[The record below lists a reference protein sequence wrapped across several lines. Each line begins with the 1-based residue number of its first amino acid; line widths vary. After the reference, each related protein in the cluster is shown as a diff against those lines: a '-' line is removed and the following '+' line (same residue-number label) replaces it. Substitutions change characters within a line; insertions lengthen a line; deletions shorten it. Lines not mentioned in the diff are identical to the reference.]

1 MYTVFYKKDTYNP
14 YKTYPQNAN
23 RYAGSKSFNTE
34 VEAREF
40 AKTVKESRIYY
51 SGIRVPN

>member
-1 MYTVFYKKDTYNP
+1 MYTVFYKKETYNP
-14 YKTYPQNAN
+14 YKTYRQNAN
-23 RYAGSKSFNTE
+23 RYVGSKSFNAE

-51 SGIRVPN
+51 SGVRVPN